1 VTAKSP
7 TGPGARRRARPARP
21 SLIASA
27 LAAIL
32 SAWAVGVSAVG
43 VSETRLVADLPA
55 APALRLLEVT
65 IRAGI
70 IFLPLAL
77 LIAPALF
84 LLTRIRVLPDAV
96 RLGLPATAMLAPFV
110 CAPPAVLLVGGEM
123 DLSTAIGLAFAGLVT
138 AVAAGAIVGRLG
150 PRTVRV
156 LMVLV
161 VLAPGIVALVGPR
174 GGHPPVP
181 GRALPEAEGRR
192 AVLLGLDGA
201 TWDIIDPMMKAGEL
215 PHLARLIESGV
226 RAPLASLEP
235 TLSNRVWTSAATGV
249 VPERHGITNFFFDR
263 RFIRV
268 PTMWDRVHDAGGRV
282 GLLEYLVTEPPFPFH
297 GFVLPGW
304 MAKRLT
310 DTHPARLTPRLRVI
324 TALHHPWRS
333 AWYLLRRDR
342 VDRRLGE
349 RSRLQTH
356 LAGTAFLF
364 LHDRY
369 RPDLSACI
377 WYGTDQLGHKYWRY
391 HDPESFGG
399 PLPPEEMP
407 FHETLRAYYRDAD
420 RQVGRVVDHLDDDR
434 TLFLIMSD
442 HGMGPMEAEEITG
455 YLRGGAVLDALD
467 LEGLL
472 YVESPHSEMILNATL
487 PGRVEDPHVAPEEHH
502 AVIERAARAFRE
514 VVRIDTG
521 EPVFDV
527 ALGDLTRGDL
537 FVSVADA
544 PGLDETTPLRVNG
557 RRMPAEAIIQEVV
570 VSGNH
575 RLHGILV
582 AHGRRIVRAGAT
594 LEDPVITDVAPTL
607 LHALGLPVAD
617 DLDGRVLTEMFTY
630 RWRNRH
636 PVDTVPTYGTR
647 DSIPAGPAS
656 PPDALVE
663 RLRSLGYIN

>member
-1 VTAKSP
+1 MP
-7 TGPGARRRARPARP
+7 TGPDARRRARAAHP
-21 SLIASA
+21 SLIATA

-43 VSETRLVADLPA
+43 VAETRLVADLPA
-55 APALRLLEVT
+55 APALRLLLVT
-65 IRAGI
+65 IRAGLL
-70 IFLPLAL
+70 FLPLAILVAPVL
-77 LIAPALF
+77 L
-84 LLTRIRVLPDAV
+84 LLTRIRALPDAV
-96 RLGLPATAMLAPFV
+96 RQGIPAIAVLVPLV
-110 CAPPAVLLVGGEM
+110 CTPPAVLLVGGVM
-123 DLSTAIGLAFAGLVT
+123 GASTAIGLAFAAIVAT
-138 AVAAGAIVGRLG
+138 VAVGAIVGRLG
-150 PRTVRV
+150 RRATQGV
-156 LMVLV
+156 LLLTL
-161 VLAPGIVALVGPR
+161 LAPAIVALVGPR
-174 GGHPPVP
+174 LDHPPIP
-181 GRALPEAEGRR
+181 GRALPEADGRR

-201 TWDIIDPMMKAGEL
+201 TWDIIDPMMDAGEL
-215 PHLARLIESGV
+215 PNLARLIDHGV

-249 VPERHGITNFFFDR
+249 VPERHGITDFFFDR

-268 PTMWDRVHDAGGRV
+268 PTIWDRVHEAGGRV

-310 DTHPARLTPRLRVI
+310 DTHPAELTPRLRVV

-333 AWYLLRRDR
+333 AWYLLRRDH

-369 RPDLSACI
+369 RPDLSACV

-391 HDPESFGG
+391 HDPGSFGG
-399 PLPPEEMP
+399 PLPPEEQP
-407 FHETLRAYYRDAD
+407 FHETLRNYYRDAD
-420 RQVGRVVDHLDDDR
+420 RQLGRVVDHLDDGR
-434 TLFLIMSD
+434 TLFLIVSD
-442 HGMGPMEAEEITG
+442 HGMGPMDAEEITG
-455 YLRGGAVLDALD
+455 YLRGGAILDALD

-487 PGRVEDPHVAPEEHH
+487 PGRVDDPRVSPDEHH

-514 VVRIDTG
+514 VVRVDTG

-537 FVSVADA
+537 FVNVHDA
-544 PGLDETTPLRVNG
+544 PGLAEDTPLRVNG
-557 RRMPAEAIIQEVV
+557 RTMPAERIIQEVR

-582 AHGRRIVRAGAT
+582 AHGPGMVRVGAE
-594 LEDPVITDVAPTL
+594 LVDPVLIDVGPTL

-636 PVDTVPTYGTR
+636 PVDTVPTFGTR